1 MGVRLVSPTLQAT
14 TGSATCPRGF
24 VATGT
29 WCGIKEGKKP
39 DLSWIACPQGASAAG
54 VFTTNLLRAAPVTLT
69 AEALKRSG
77 GRARVVLT
85 NSGCA
90 NAATGEDGMA
100 RARQSASAAARA
112 AGCSPDEVLVMST
125 GLIGSTLP
133 SEKIEAAIPTIA
145 RAAHDGGL
153 MDAARGIL
161 TTDASTKTAEI
172 RVEHEGRT
180 LHVAGIAKG
189 SGMIHPNMATMLAVI
204 LTDARADA
212 PRLNQILRAACDRSF
227 HRITVDGDTSTN
239 DTVLLLASGESGEF
253 PAGSVDQAVTA
264 VARALAIQVV
274 ADGEGARKL
283 IHVRATRALDAGMA
297 ASVAQTVASSLLVRT
312 AIAGGDPN
320 WGRIVAAV
328 GRADA
333 RIDMAR
339 LRVEVGPDDGSRNVM
354 YEHAAPV
361 DGVRPLLARVFAG
374 RRIEICAD
382 LGLGK
387 AEDEFF
393 TCDLTEG
400 YIQINSS
407 YST

>member
-1 MGVRLVSPTLQAT
+1 MKSTIQAVQ
-14 TGSATCPRGF
+14 GAASCPRGF
-24 VATGT
+24 VAAGAA
-29 WCGIKEGKKP
+29 CGIKDGGKL
-39 DLSWIACPQGASAAG
+39 DLSWIACPKGAAGAG

-69 AEALKRSG
+69 SDALRRSK
-77 GRARVVLT
+77 GRARVILT

-90 NAATGEDGMA
+90 NAATGQDGET
-100 RARQSASAAARA
+100 RAKSTIAAAARA
-112 AGCSPDEVLVMST
+112 ASCEPDEVLVMST

-133 SEKIEAAIPTIA
+133 SEKIEAAILAISRSA
-145 RAAHDGGL
+145 NAGGL

-161 TTDASTKTAEI
+161 TTDASTKTAEV

-189 SGMIHPNMATMLAVI
+189 SGMIHPNMATMLGVI
-204 LTDARADA
+204 LTDARVEPDRLDA
-212 PRLNQILRAACDRSF
+212 ALRHACDRSF

-239 DTVLLLASGESGEF
+239 DTVLLLASGEAGEF
-253 PAGSVDQAVTA
+253 PSALVDEAVIA

-283 IHVRATRALDAGMA
+283 IHVRAVNAADERMALA
-297 ASVAQTVASSLLVRT
+297 VAQTIASSLLVRT

-320 WGRIVAAV
+320 WGRIIAAT

-333 RIDMAR
+333 RIDMSR
-339 LRVEVGPDDGSRNVM
+339 LRVDVGPGDGSRSVM
-354 YEHAAPV
+354 FEHEAPV
-361 DGVRPLLARVFAG
+361 EGVRRLLAGVFAG
-374 RRIEICAD
+374 RRIEIVAD
-382 LGLGK
+382 LGLGES
-387 AEDEFF
+387 EDEFF

-400 YIQINSS
+400 YIRINSS